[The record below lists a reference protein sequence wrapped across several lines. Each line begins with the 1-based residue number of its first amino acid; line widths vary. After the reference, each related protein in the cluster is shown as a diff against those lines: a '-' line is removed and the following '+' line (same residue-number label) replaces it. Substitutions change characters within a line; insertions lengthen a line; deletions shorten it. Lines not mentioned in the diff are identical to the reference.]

1 MKAIG
6 KRLRSGCASSPT
18 GRLFGSMWG
27 WSTTTKFQTLGPG
40 RQTCTPQEPG
50 ENTTV
55 DRPWDSWAASLQAT
69 LQPPC
74 PSPSDP
80 NRDLG
85 GGWICETKC
94 KVLCQITCEVKYKN
108 ICQINFPN
116 TCQNVRRLSDPWR
129 NTKTCMSKLACK
141 SSKITWS
148 KRGSETRCRC
158 SAMRVQRCTAIG
170 LGSALRVQRCIEIGL
185 GSATRVQSCT
195 EIGLGSAL
203 RVQSAWQAC
212 CQWLS
217 AKGKQLC

>member
-1 MKAIG
+1 MAALRRLLEDCLAACGGGAQLQNFRLLGLAVKRVHPKSPG
-6 KRLRSGCASSPT
+6 KTQRWIVHGIHGQLLCRPHCSPPA
-18 GRLFGSMWG
+18 L
-27 WSTTTKFQTLGPG
+27 P
-40 RQTCTPQEPG
+40 
-50 ENTTV
+50 
-55 DRPWDSWAASLQAT
+55 
-69 LQPPC
+69 
-74 PSPSDP
+74 PSDP

-94 KVLCQITCEVKYKN
+94 KVLCQITCEVKYQN

-116 TCQNVRRLSDPWR
+116 TSQNVRRLSDPWR